1 MPMFKTSKRGV
12 SPLIATILL
21 IAFAVALG
29 SVIMNWGL
37 NLSAQNSDDPCQ
49 RVRLELQ
56 PIVNAEACYGNTGTQ
71 GYVNFIL
78 ENTGT
83 SDISG
88 VSIWLT
94 GQKKTEVVDLVVSIP
109 RKTTF
114 ERINK
119 ETTFDFSAVGNI
131 NQIQFIPKV
140 QTVDRSQICTRQSI
154 EPRTVT
160 FC

>member
-1 MPMFKTSKRGV
+1 MFQQSKRGV

-49 RVRLELQ
+49 RIRLELK
-56 PIVNAEACYGNTGTQ
+56 PIGNAEACYGNTGTQ

-94 GQKKTEVVDLVVSIP
+94 GQKKTELVDIVVSIP
-109 RKTTF
+109 RKATF
-114 ERINK
+114 ERTNK
-119 ETTFDFSAVGNI
+119 ETSFDFNAVGNI

-140 QTVDRSQICTRQSI
+140 QTPERTSICTRQSI
-154 EPRTVT
+154 EPKTVT

>member
-1 MPMFKTSKRGV
+1 MPMLVASKRGV

-49 RVRLELQ
+49 RIRLELK
-56 PIVNAEACYGNTGTQ
+56 PVANAEACYGNIGAQ

-78 ENTGT
+78 ENTGN

-94 GQKKTEVVDLVVSIP
+94 GQKKTELIDLVVSIP

-114 ERINK
+114 ERSNK
-119 ETTFDFSAVGNI
+119 ETSFDFNAIGNI

-140 QTVDRSQICTRQSI
+140 QSGEKTSICTRQAI
-154 EPRTVT
+154 EPKTVT

>member
-1 MPMFKTSKRGV
+1 MFQQSKRGV

-49 RVRLELQ
+49 RIRLELK
-56 PIVNAEACYGNTGTQ
+56 PIGNAEACYGNTGTQ

-94 GQKKTEVVDLVVSIP
+94 GQKKTELIDLVISIP
-109 RKTTF
+109 RKATF

-119 ETTFDFSAVGNI
+119 ETSFDFNAVGNI

-140 QTVDRSQICTRQSI
+140 QSPERTSICTRQSI
-154 EPRTVT
+154 EPKIVT

>member
-1 MPMFKTSKRGV
+1 MRIKSTKGV

-37 NLSAQNSDDPCQ
+37 NLSTQNSDDPCQ
-49 RVRLELQ
+49 RVRLSLNL
-56 PIVNAEACYGNTGTQ
+56 IGGAEACYGNTGAQ

-83 SDISG
+83 TDISG
-88 VSIWLT
+88 VSIWMT
-94 GQKKTEVVDLVVSIP
+94 GQKKTELVDIVISIP

-114 ERINK
+114 DRNNK
-119 ETTFDFSAVGNI
+119 ETSFDFNAVGNI

-140 QTVDRSQICTRQSI
+140 QTPERTSICTKQAI
-154 EPRTVT
+154 EPKIIT

>member
-1 MPMFKTSKRGV
+1 MLQGSKRGV

-49 RVRLELQ
+49 RIRLELK
-56 PIVNAEACYGNTGTQ
+56 PVSNAEACYGNTGAQ

-78 ENTGT
+78 HNAGTG
-83 SDISG
+83 DISG

-94 GQKKTEVVDLVVSIP
+94 GQKKTELIDLVVSIP
-109 RKTTF
+109 RKATF
-114 ERINK
+114 ERTNK
-119 ETTFDFSAVGNI
+119 ETSFDFAQVGNI

-140 QTVDRSQICTRQSI
+140 QTPEKTSICTRQAI
-154 EPRTVT
+154 EPKTVT

>member
-1 MPMFKTSKRGV
+1 MFASSKKGV

-49 RVRLELQ
+49 RIRLGLQ
-56 PIVNAEACYGNTGTQ
+56 KIGAADACYGNTAAQ

-94 GQKKTEVVDLVVSIP
+94 GEKKTELVDLVVSIP

-114 ERINK
+114 ERTNK
-119 ETTFDFSAVGNI
+119 ETSFDYNAVGNI

-140 QTVDRSQICTRQSI
+140 QTTDRTSICTRQSI
-154 EPRTVT
+154 EPKMVT